1 MKNPK
6 VNLGGGGGRC
16 RVNMRGG
23 WCCFLFSLVLV
34 SCIQN
39 FSLLRCLF
47 ETIPVGGVV
56 GVGKQVI
63 IMLTQPQLRLARA

>member
-1 MKNPK
+1 
-6 VNLGGGGGRC
+6 
-16 RVNMRGG
+16 MRGEDG
-23 WCCFLFSLVLV
+23 VGFMYGLVLV
-34 SCIQN
+34 SCIPK

-56 GVGKQVI
+56 SVGKQVI

>member
-1 MKNPK
+1 
-6 VNLGGGGGRC
+6 
-16 RVNMRGG
+16 MRGG

-56 GVGKQVI
+56 GVVGVGKQVI
-63 IMLTQPQLRLARA
+63 IMLTQPQLCLARA